1 MGWFT
6 NDYVPWDQSKYPTYA
21 DYTQSR
27 KDASKRK
34 FITTAAIAGGT
45 MAGGA
50 ALAPLWAGGAAAGG
64 AAAAPTAAGSLAPI
78 AGGAPWAVTPYAAN
92 VATSVAPALA
102 ATSAPAAGATTA
114 SRMSSISNNPL
125 TSLGISSL
133 FGWLGKRSADKAAN
147 TARLDQLKAN
157 ADALALQRQQLELE
171 ASNANLDR
179 EDARKLNDAI
189 NELKKRELAG
199 QEEQRAYE
207 RSNSEFEKQ
216 QYLAKE
222 ARAEPYRK
230 ISSGAV
236 NRLAQMWG
244 IGS

>member
-1 MGWFT
+1 MPYIAPRQT
-6 NDYVPWDQSKYPTYA
+6 NPYALWTGQQAPQAYSSPSWSMPWVS
-21 DYTQSR
+21 
-27 KDASKRK
+27 
-34 FITTAAIAGGT
+34 
-45 MAGGA
+45 
-50 ALAPLWAGGAAAGG
+50 
-64 AAAAPTAAGSLAPI
+64 APTFGAGP
-78 AGGAPWAVTPYAAN
+78 
-92 VATSVAPALA
+92 
-102 ATSAPAAGATTA
+102 ATSAPGVPST
-114 SRMSSISNNPL
+114 SSPGIGSTIGKAILNSNPIGMGV
-125 TSLGISSL
+125 SAL

-179 EDARKLNDAI
+179 DDARKLNDAI

-230 ISSGAV
+230 ISSNAA

-244 IGS
+244 IG